1 MAFIKIKEQLT
12 INGIEASNGAYL
24 NKSDFPEAC
33 LICDCVSPCFD
44 IIIE

>member
-24 NKSDFPEAC
+24 NKPDFP
-33 LICDCVSPCFD
+33 V
-44 IIIE
+44 